1 MNKKFLMLTCA
12 AALLIGINSVRA
24 VEEEPIT
31 PPPATEKAMSRDDMH
46 KMRAEKFA
54 QELGLTDEQRKK
66 AEEIRKADFEKMR
79 PLMDEMRAL
88 REKMDAMRQENMK
101 SFEAILTPEQQ
112 AKFKQMIEEHKSKM
126 DERGFRHHGRHPEG
140 APRPMPEDVHHK

>member
-31 PPPATEKAMSRDDMH
+31 PPPAAEKAMSRDDMH

-54 QELGLTDEQRKK
+54 QELGLTEEQRKK
-66 AEEIRKADFEKMR
+66 AEEIRKADFERDGRR
-79 PLMDEMRAL
+79 P
-88 REKMDAMRQENMK
+88 RQ
-101 SFEAILTPEQQ
+101 
-112 AKFKQMIEEHKSKM
+112 
-126 DERGFRHHGRHPEG
+126 
-140 APRPMPEDVHHK
+140 RPGD